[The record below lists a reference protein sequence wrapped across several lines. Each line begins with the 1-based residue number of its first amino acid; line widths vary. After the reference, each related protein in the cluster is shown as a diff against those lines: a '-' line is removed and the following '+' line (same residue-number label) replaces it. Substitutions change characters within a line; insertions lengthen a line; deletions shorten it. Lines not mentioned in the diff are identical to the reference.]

1 MTSIKTVAHR
11 GASRYA
17 TDNTLTSFRLA
28 AEMGAE
34 MIETD
39 IQQSID
45 GQIVVYH
52 DSALLVPGECEARI
66 DQMTLATLLEIP
78 LEKAEHIPRFED
90 VLTLCRELNLG
101 IYLEF
106 KETSEMLTRTIIDML
121 RQAHLLDNV
130 ILFGSRPDHVFYVKE
145 VEPKA
150 HTAYSYRQAGI
161 DPLVI
166 AQACRADGLNLAWE
180 DYPKPHTLIKPDWLA
195 RVRGA
200 GLRIMSWHEERASEI
215 EALVALGIDDICT
228 NDPALSHKIIT
239 EAASRSKPKE

>member
-1 MTSIKTVAHR
+1 MGVLVPLKAGSQVNSIKTVAHR
-11 GASRYA
+11 GASRYS
-17 TDNTLTSFRLA
+17 TDNTLTSFRLG

-39 IQQSID
+39 IQRSID

-52 DSALLVPGECEARI
+52 DSTLPVPGECEARI
-66 DQMTLATLLEIP
+66 DQMTLASLLEIP
-78 LEKAEHIPRFED
+78 LEKGEHIPRFED

-150 HTAYSYRQAGI
+150 HTAYSYR
-161 DPLVI
+161 
-166 AQACRADGLNLAWE
+166 
-180 DYPKPHTLIKPDWLA
+180 
-195 RVRGA
+195 
-200 GLRIMSWHEERASEI
+200 
-215 EALVALGIDDICT
+215 
-228 NDPALSHKIIT
+228 
-239 EAASRSKPKE
+239 